1 MDKKLVNK
9 KIERVL
15 WVDLEMTGLDP
26 KEDRILEVG
35 AIVTDWDFKE
45 IDSYEAA
52 VQVGPRLVERR
63 MKKGPAATFWESVPA
78 TRDALIAQ
86 NLKDGRSARTI
97 ENELLEFIDTH
108 FAKDTPVLLA
118 GNSIHMD
125 RKFIENEWPRLD
137 ERLHYRMLDVSAW
150 KVVFNGKYGKKF
162 AKSEAHR
169 AIDDIR
175 GSIAELKYYLGK
187 IKPGK

>member
-9 KIERVL
+9 KVERVL
-15 WVDLEMTGLDP
+15 WMDLEMTGLDP

-35 AIVTDWDFKE
+35 AIVTDWEFKE
-45 IDSYEAA
+45 IASYEAA
-52 VQVGPRLVERR
+52 VQVGPRLVEKR
-63 MKKGPAATFWESVPA
+63 MKKGPAAVFWDSVPE

-86 NLKDGRSARTI
+86 NLKSGRSARTV
-97 ENELLEFIDTH
+97 ENELLAFLDEH
-108 FAKDTPVLLA
+108 FEKDLPVLLA

-125 RKFIENEWPRLD
+125 RKFIENEWHRLD
-137 ERLHYRMLDVSAW
+137 ARLNYRMLDVSAW

-162 AKSEAHR
+162 AKAEAHR

-187 IKPGK
+187 VKLS